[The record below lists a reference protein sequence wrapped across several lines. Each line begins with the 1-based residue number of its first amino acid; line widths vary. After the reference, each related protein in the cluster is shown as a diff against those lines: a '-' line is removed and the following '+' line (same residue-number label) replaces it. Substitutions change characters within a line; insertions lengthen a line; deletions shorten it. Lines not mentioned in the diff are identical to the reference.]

1 MKKAEIGKNQSY
13 SLTLT
18 NIVCNA
24 FHVVANVLS

>member
-1 MKKAEIGKNQSY
+1 MKKAEIGKNESY

-24 FHVVANVLS
+24 FHVVAKC